1 METIKD
7 ENFNIQNNDSIPKK
21 VNDKNIKNKKLE
33 RDFIPK
39 DDSEII
45 DESTENGKNKILDG
59 NDVDVD
65 IEPNVGGNSLVI
77 YLCSC
82 FNFTYSYSDKK

>member
-21 VNDKNIKNKKLE
+21 VNDENIKSKKH
-33 RDFIPK
+33 K
-39 DDSEII
+39 YDSKKVNDEII
-45 DESTENGKNKILDG
+45 DESTENGKNKVLDG

-65 IEPNVGGNSLVI
+65 IEPKVGGNSLVI